1 MTTSVDAPTCNIA
14 TRLDAWAAAQPD
26 AAAVVHRGATLT
38 YAGLRAL
45 ADRYAHRLAALGVG
59 RGTRTVLM
67 VKPGADF
74 FALTFALFKLGA
86 VPVLVDPGMGLK
98 NLGKCLAEAAP
109 EAFVGIP
116 MAHFARM
123 VAGWGKATL
132 RRHVVVGGG
141 FLGCDRLDVAGGPGT
156 PFEAAPT
163 TADET
168 AAILFT
174 SGSTGVPK
182 GAMYQHATFD
192 AQVAFLRD
200 HFGFGPGSVDLP
212 TFPLFALFDAAL
224 GVTAVI
230 PEMDFTR
237 PGSVDPAAI
246 VGPIKQY
253 GVTQMFGSPAL
264 LDRVGRA
271 AVAKGET
278 LPTLRHVISAGAPV
292 PPHVMATF
300 QRLLAP
306 EALIHTPYGAT
317 EALPVAALTSREIL
331 GEGGTAAAW
340 ARGEGTCVGRPIAGV
355 ELAVIAI
362 SDAPIAAW
370 SDDLRLP
377 AGAVGEL
384 AVRGPIVSRGYVNRP
399 DHDAIGKIPDG
410 QGGVWHR
417 MGDLG
422 RVDDQG
428 RVWFLG
434 RKAHRV
440 RTADAELL
448 TIPCEAVFNQHPAVR
463 RSALVG
469 VGPPGRQR
477 PVICVELAE
486 GRPRGGSPALAAE
499 ILALGATH
507 AHTAGIHDLLFHP
520 AFPVDIRHNA
530 KIFREKLAAWAAG
543 KIA

>member
-1 MTTSVDAPTCNIA
+1 MTTLARPCNIA
-14 TRLDAWAAAQPD
+14 ARLDAQAAAQPD
-26 AAAVVHRGATLT
+26 APAVIHRGETLT
-38 YAGLRAL
+38 FAGLRRRC
-45 ADRYAHRLAALGVG
+45 DRHAHRLAALGIG

-67 VKPGADF
+67 VKPGFDF

-109 EAFVGIP
+109 EAFVGLP
-116 MAHFARM
+116 MAHFARSL
-123 VAGWGKATL
+123 AGWGRATL
-132 RRHVVVGGG
+132 RRHVTVGGG
-141 FLGCDRLDVAGGPGT
+141 FPGCERLEAGGT
-156 PFEAAPT
+156 EAPYHA
-163 TADET
+163 TATGPEEI
-168 AAILFT
+168 AAVLFT

-182 GAMYQHATFD
+182 GAVYQHATFD
-192 AQVAFLRD
+192 AQVAFLHD

-237 PGSVDPAAI
+237 PGSVAPEAI
-246 VGPIKQY
+246 VGPIRQY

-264 LDRVGRA
+264 LDRVGRWGA
-271 AVAKGET
+271 ARGEQ
-278 LPTLRHVISAGAPV
+278 LPSLRHVISAGAPV
-292 PPHVMATF
+292 PPRVMETF
-300 QRLLAP
+300 HTLMGP

-317 EALPVAALTSREIL
+317 EALPVAAITSREVL
-331 GEGGTAAAW
+331 GETAAAW
-340 ARGEGTCVGRPIAGV
+340 ARGEGTCVGRPVGGI
-355 ELAVIAI
+355 ELAVIPI

-377 AGAVGEL
+377 VGSEGEL
-384 AVRGPIVSRGYVNRP
+384 AVRGPVVSGGYVNRP
-399 DHDAIGKIPDG
+399 DHDAIAKIPDG
-410 QGGVWHR
+410 RGGVWHR

-422 RVDDQG
+422 RVDAEG

-440 RTADAELL
+440 RSAGGDLF
-448 TIPCEAVFNQHPAVR
+448 TIPCEAVFNQHPQVR

-469 VGPPGRQR
+469 VGGAGEAC
-477 PVICVELAE
+477 PVICIELEA
-486 GRPRGGSPALAAE
+486 GAPRGGSAGLAAE

-507 AHTAGIHDLLFHP
+507 AHTAGIRHLLFHP
-520 AFPVDIRHNA
+520 AFPVDVRHNA
-530 KIFREKLAAWAAG
+530 KIFREQLAVWAAG
-543 KIA
+543 RLR

>member
-1 MTTSVDAPTCNIA
+1 MTTAVASCNIA
-14 TRLDAWAAAQPD
+14 ARLDAQAASQPD
-26 AAAVVHRGATLT
+26 AAAVIHRGETLT
-38 YAGLRAL
+38 FAQLRRRC
-45 ADRYAHRLAALGVG
+45 DRHAHRLASLGIG

-67 VKPGADF
+67 VKPGFDF

-109 EAFVGIP
+109 EAFVGIQ
-116 MAHFARM
+116 MAHLART

-132 RRHVVVGGG
+132 RRHVTVGGG
-141 FLGCDRLDVAGGPGT
+141 FPGAARLEAGGTPDA
-156 PFEAAPT
+156 PFEAVPT
-163 TADET
+163 GPEDT
-168 AAILFT
+168 AAVLFT

-182 GAMYQHATFD
+182 GAVYQHATFD

-200 HFGFGPGSVDLP
+200 HFGFGPGTVDLP

-237 PGSVDPAAI
+237 PGSVAPEAI
-246 VGPIKQY
+246 IGPIRKY

-264 LDRVGRA
+264 IDRVGRWGA
-271 AVAKGET
+271 AHGAQ
-278 LPTLRHVISAGAPV
+278 LPSLRHVISAGAPV
-292 PPHVMATF
+292 PPHVMETF
-300 QRLLAP
+300 HQLLAP
-306 EALIHTPYGAT
+306 EATIHTPYGAT
-317 EALPVAALTSREIL
+317 EALPVAATTSREVL
-331 GEGGTAAAW
+331 GETAAAW
-340 ARGEGTCVGRPIAGV
+340 ARGEGTCVGRPVGGV
-355 ELAVIAI
+355 DLAVIPI
-362 SDAPIAAW
+362 SDAPITAW

-384 AVRGPIVSRGYVNRP
+384 AVHGPIISRAYMNRP
-399 DHDAIGKIPDG
+399 DHDAVAKIPDG

-440 RTADAELL
+440 RTAGGDLF
-448 TIPCEAVFNQHPAVR
+448 TIPCEAIFNQHPKAR
-463 RSALVG
+463 RTALVG
-469 VGPPGRQR
+469 VGPVGSQR
-477 PVICVELAE
+477 PVICVELE
-486 GRPRGGSPALAAE
+486 PGEPRGGSPALAAE
-499 ILALGATH
+499 ILALGAAH
-507 AHTAGIHDLLFHP
+507 AHTAPIRDLLFHP

-530 KIFREKLAAWAAG
+530 KIFREKLATWAAG
-543 KIA
+543 RLR